1 MTVHLS
7 DNLVA
12 SLQKLADVQGRD
24 LSLIVDEAVREYLV
38 ASSITDLTP
47 EQVAEKQLRL
57 TPELERLDPYNIIDE
72 GQ

>member
-47 EQVAEKQLRL
+47 EQVAETQLRL
-57 TPELERLDPYNIIDE
+57 TPELERLDPYNIDE